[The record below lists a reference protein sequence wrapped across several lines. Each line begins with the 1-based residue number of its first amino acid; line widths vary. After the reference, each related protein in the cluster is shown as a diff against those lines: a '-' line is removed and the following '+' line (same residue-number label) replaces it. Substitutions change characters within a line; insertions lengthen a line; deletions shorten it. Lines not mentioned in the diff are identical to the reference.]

1 MIAFA
6 GPFTY
11 DVVVVFL
18 AFPHAFLSFF
28 LVCHETFFDIV
39 AEINDDDGERRTNTN
54 NTQIL
59 KMHVVGKLKFT
70 FILGIEIQKA
80 KKIINKKPLQF
91 KTEKSIISYRV
102 LLSASFS
109 QYTMI
114 ALEYIWWLL
123 VFYNDA
129 ISHFHAYGIY
139 DWIRNRLIRRL
150 QSTG

>member
-80 KKIINKKPLQF
+80 KKL
-91 KTEKSIISYRV
+91 
-102 LLSASFS
+102 
-109 QYTMI
+109 
-114 ALEYIWWLL
+114 
-123 VFYNDA
+123 
-129 ISHFHAYGIY
+129 
-139 DWIRNRLIRRL
+139 
-150 QSTG
+150 